1 METCPILV
9 AYATRE
15 GSTREVAQSIGQSL
29 SEHGAK
35 VEVRAIKDITDLTP
49 YRAVILGS
57 AIRVGKWLPEAVK
70 FVEQHKGDLERKP
83 LVYFL
88 VCATLRE
95 DTPAHHREVLAYLD
109 PVRKLVEPLETGL
122 FAGKL
127 DADHLPFLERMM
139 VKVMHAPQGDWRDW
153 TSIHAWADGVADR
166 LEPKGEVV

>member
-1 METCPILV
+1 M
-9 AYATRE
+9 
-15 GSTREVAQSIGQSL
+15 
-29 SEHGAK
+29 
-35 VEVRAIKDITDLTP
+35 
-49 YRAVILGS
+49 
-57 AIRVGKWLPEAVK
+57 
-70 FVEQHKGDLERKP
+70 
-83 LVYFL
+83 
-88 VCATLRE
+88 CATLRE